1 MLKETTEAF
10 DWGQTHDKEITSRT
24 RYPLSAG

>member
-10 DWGQTHDKEITSRT
+10 DIMLAKDCVYLHYKVIWKNN
-24 RYPLSAG
+24 